1 MTMQK
6 EYTSNASWN
15 SAAIA
20 GLVMAAVTIAAE
32 LVGSLCTKVPGMAG
46 GVLNFLAWA
55 AKLVLCAVTFRFLLR
70 RFHGSYEGVD
80 FLALKRYGLKLALFS
95 AILVTAW
102 SLVKILVINPDSIEQ
117 MIQGFKESYAS
128 MMDSNTESAMENMLP
143 KMPVY
148 VGIVSVIYCFLWG
161 WLYTS
166 LFSKD
171 IAPYDPFADINSTPD
186 NQ

>member
-1 MTMQK
+1 MQK
-6 EYTSNASWN
+6 QYSSNASWN

-20 GLVMAAVTIAAE
+20 GLVMAVVTVAAE
-32 LVGSLCTKVPGMAG
+32 LIGSLCGKVPGMAG

-55 AKLVLCAVTFRFLLR
+55 FKLVLCAFTFRFLLR
-70 RFHGSYEGVD
+70 SFHDNFEGVD
-80 FLALKRYGLKLALFS
+80 YFALKRYGLKLALFS

-102 SLVKILVINPDSIEQ
+102 SLVKILVINPDTIGQ

-128 MMDSNTESAMENMLP
+128 MMDSNTESALEDMLP

-148 VGIVSVIYCFLWG
+148 IGIVSLIYCFLWG
-161 WLYTS
+161 WLYTG
-166 LFSKD
+166 LFSKN
-171 IAPYDPFADINSTPD
+171 IAPFDPFADINSTPD